1 MDNIKNTSLENG
13 IDKDENKTSQSVI
26 DKDLS
31 GDDKNNK
38 YKIKKEKDGNKTAE
52 SVKNKDFSGDDKNNK

>member
-1 MDNIKNTSLENG
+1 MNNIKNTSLENG
-13 IDKDENKTSQSVI
+13 IYKDGNKTTELVI

-38 YKIKKEKDGNKTAE
+38 IKIKKEKK
-52 SVKNKDFSGDDKNNK
+52 VL